1 MVSELT
7 SKLTGPDKT
16 VFSQQALSR
25 DLPSADILA
34 LDRLAVAAW
43 AAPENEDHN
52 GWLFRHAAGVSR
64 RANSVAPF
72 PLSEDIPLDDLLAQ
86 VEAYYRARGLPPR
99 LQISPAACPPGL
111 DDLLAERGY
120 EIESGVTIMICEA
133 DKLAQAESTH
143 NVTITETAPPGWW
156 DLYIEGYQRDARD
169 IAARAQ
175 ELPVFAAITTEDGRT
190 DAIGLGVAGGNWLAV
205 FGMFTRPDCRSR
217 GLGAAIIR
225 ALAGFTVA
233 RNGIGLYLQVEYE
246 NLLARRLYENLGFR
260 DVYGYHY
267 RTLWTAT

>member
-7 SKLTGPDKT
+7 TDLTGPGKT

-25 DLPSADILA
+25 PLPFADILA

-43 AAPENEDHN
+43 AAPENEMHN

-72 PLSEDIPLDDLLAQ
+72 PLSEDIPLDDLLAR

-111 DDLLAERGY
+111 DHVLAERGY

-133 DKLAQAESTH
+133 DKLAQAEITH
-143 NVTITETAPPGWW
+143 NISITKTAPPGWW

-175 ELPVFAAITTEDGRT
+175 ELPVFAASTTDDGRM

-205 FGMFTRPDCRSR
+205 FGMFTRPDCRGR
-217 GLGAAIIR
+217 GLGAAIIH

-233 RNGIGLYLQVEYE
+233 RNGIGLYLQVENE
-246 NLLARRLYENLGFR
+246 NLHARRLYEKLGFR

>member
-1 MVSELT
+1 MVPELT
-7 SKLTGPDKT
+7 SELTGPDQT
-16 VFSQQALSR
+16 VFSQEALSR
-25 DLPSADILA
+25 PLPFADILA
-34 LDRLAVAAW
+34 LDRLAAAAW
-43 AAPENEDHN
+43 AAPESEIHD

-72 PLSEDIPLDDLLAQ
+72 PLSEDIPLDELLVQ

-120 EIESGVTIMICEA
+120 EIESGVTIMIAEA
-133 DKLAQAESTH
+133 DKLARAESTH
-143 NVTITETAPPGWW
+143 NVSITGTAPPGWW
-156 DLYIEGYQRDARD
+156 DLYIDGYQRDARD

-175 ELPVFAAITTEDGRT
+175 ELPVFAAVTAVDGRT
-190 DAIGLGVAGGNWLAV
+190 DAIGLGVTGGNWLAV
-205 FGMFTRPDCRSR
+205 FGMFTRPDCRGR
-217 GLGAAIIR
+217 GLGSAIIR
-225 ALAGFTVA
+225 ALAGFTVE
-233 RNGIGLYLQVEYE
+233 RNGIGLYLQVE
-246 NLLARRLYENLGFR
+246 NDNPDARRLYEKLGFR